1 VSCLSKFKNLE
12 KLDLRFNNLTDLQ
25 GLKSCVNLK
34 WLSVVENKLQSL
46 NGIEALTKLTVSST
60 DITELVSLRFVS
72 LTNSEVLQD

>member
-1 VSCLSKFKNLE
+1 
-12 KLDLRFNNLTDLQ
+12 
-25 GLKSCVNLK
+25 VNLK